1 MTESEARQEARE
13 NNDMRRCEMCPT
25 YQDACNTRCICY
37 KKSEA
42 LPPQEHIREEWEVS
56 PTICTHKNH
65 PMPERP
71 YEEMACT
78 FTPHKVAKRD
88 DK

>member
-1 MTESEARQEARE
+1 MIEAEARRE
-13 NNDMRRCEMCPT
+13 VKYNTEKRAAQWCPT
-25 YQDACNTRCICY
+25 TNRECNGRCICY
-37 KKSEA
+37 TPSKA
-42 LPPQEHIREEWEVS
+42 LPPQEHIRETWEVS

-71 YEEMACT
+71 YEEMSCT
-78 FTPHKVAKRD
+78 FTPHKVVKE